1 MARKTPEQRIASLEA
16 QLAKAKEQQRK
27 ARTRELIQLGAMLEQ
42 LGPKVR
48 ELTDAERKL
57 FIVRTLQA
65 FDALVGRPKQD
76 QRSEHQGEANA
87 QP

>member
-1 MARKTPEQRIASLEA
+1 MSRKTPEQRIATLEA

-48 ELTDAERKL
+48 ELTDAERKM
-57 FIVRTLQA
+57 FITRTLQA
-65 FDALVGRPKQD
+65 FDALVGRPKQ
-76 QRSEHQGEANA
+76 EHQGEANA